1 MPVRNPGT
9 HASETAGTVDH
20 FVYSPASSYPKPY
33 ARLID
38 RSGAEVHLWSHD
50 AGQPPVEEDPPSFLR
65 GWNHVEVAA
74 DGGLF
79 AQVPLRALL
88 RLDRDS
94 TLLWQADVSAHH
106 DLHIRA
112 DGTVLV
118 LTEAPRRI
126 TVDHSGFTVLD
137 NAVTLLDGGDG
148 HLVQQVSLLDVLGT
162 EPTIAALIR
171 ERILA
176 QHAAFREAA
185 HPTRPEEAEL
195 LASATYS
202 GSLTHALA
210 LLRRLP
216 GSPCDILHANT
227 VEELDAHPAGL
238 WPAGAV
244 LASLRN
250 LDLVAIVDLDAA
262 RVLWWWGPGDISG
275 QHQPTAL
282 PHGNLL
288 IFDNGRATGRSRVVE
303 VDPVRRAVVWEYAAD
318 PPESFFTALA
328 GGSQPLPSGNILVT
342 DAQAGR
348 GFEITR
354 AGAVTWEWY
363 TEKVPGATG
372 TSRVTLYRLAG
383 VSGAIVE
390 GLRSHGPAAPGSPA

>member
-1 MPVRNPGT
+1 M
-9 HASETAGTVDH
+9 HASEASGTIDH

-38 RSGAEVHLWSHD
+38 RSGAEVHVWSHD
-50 AGQPPVEEDPPSFLR
+50 GAQPPVEEDPPSFLR
-65 GWNHVEVAA
+65 GWNHVEVAP

-94 TLLWQADVSAHH
+94 TLVWQADVSAHH
-106 DLHIRA
+106 DVHIRA

-126 TVDHSGFTVLD
+126 TLARGEFTVLD
-137 NAVTLLDGGDG
+137 NALTLLDDSDG
-148 HLVQQVSLLDVLGT
+148 HHIGDVSLLDVLGT
-162 EPTIAALIR
+162 EPTIAALIQ

-185 HPTRPEEAEL
+185 HPIQPEEAEL
-195 LASATYS
+195 LASATFS
-202 GSLTHALA
+202 GSLTRALQ

-216 GSPCDILHANT
+216 GSPCDVLHANT
-227 VEELDAHPAGL
+227 VEELHAHPAGL

-244 LASLRN
+244 LVSLRN
-250 LDLVAIVDLDAA
+250 LDLVAVVDIETS
-262 RVLWWWGPGDISG
+262 RVLWWWGPGELSG

-282 PHGNLL
+282 PDGNLL
-288 IFDNGRATGRSRVVE
+288 IFDNGRMLGRSRVVE

-328 GGSQPLPSGNILVT
+328 GGSQPLPNGNILVT

-354 AGAVTWEWY
+354 GGDTVWEWH
-363 TEKVPGATG
+363 TEKLPGTTG

-383 VSGAIVE
+383 VPGKTVE
-390 GLRSHGPAAPGSPA
+390 RLRSPGYPAGGSRT